1 MFRRKKRDS
10 ADGDHC
16 PYCEFVNLK
25 GAEQCV
31 QCYYVMNKA
40 ARNQPMAAPSSTD
53 NELMATLMSEEAP
66 DQEEDIAVEAVLSM
80 GEVTVEIEQ
89 GQLPDEGENDSFG
102 FIKAG
107 NPTLSETIEYESPT
121 TTELDVSD
129 APSAPVNFVIEAHD
143 PMAEVTD
150 PVPTGVG
157 NLYSPMT
164 KTAGNDDLKGSVGPE
179 PNTIP
184 MTPDLP
190 DLPGE
195 AVAAT
200 PNLPVA
206 QAISAAVQPPAVPLP
221 ETKTIVALPP
231 VTPEVPDAPAVQPV
245 VQTPSLPFDTVAA
258 TPDVPTDAPSTPE
271 LPEIVESQPVV
282 VVPEPQHNNRIWP
295 WPAKE
300 PWDPRQVYREVV
312 AVLEAIKTGKLVD
325 AAKTLDL
332 LGPHLED
339 NLDMLLHIGAAMRQL
354 GREEHLQ
361 WTLSMAQ
368 HVHPNDEHVTA
379 AVAQLGKG
387 A

>member
-1 MFRRKKRDS
+1 MFRRKKQDS

-16 PYCEFVNLK
+16 PYCEFVNQK
-25 GAEQCV
+25 GVEQCA
-31 QCYYVMNKA
+31 QCYYVMDKA
-40 ARNQPMAAPSSTD
+40 ARDQPMATPSSSGS
-53 NELMATLMSEEAP
+53 ELMATLMSEEAP

-89 GQLPDEGENDSFG
+89 EQLPDEGENDSFG

-107 NPTLSETIEYESPT
+107 NPTLSDTIEYESPA
-121 TTELDVSD
+121 TTELEVSD
-129 APSAPVNFVIEAHD
+129 APSAPVDFVIEAYD
-143 PMAEVTD
+143 PMAEVNE

-179 PNTIP
+179 PNTVS

-190 DLPGE
+190 DLPRE
-195 AVAAT
+195 AVVET
-200 PNLPVA
+200 PALPVA
-206 QAISAAVQPPAVPLP
+206 QAVSAAVQPPAVPLP
-221 ETKTIVALPP
+221 HAKTIVALPQA
-231 VTPEVPDAPAVQPV
+231 TPEVPDAPAQQPV
-245 VQTPSLPFDTVAA
+245 VQTPSLPFDAVAA
-258 TPDVPTDAPSTPE
+258 TPDLPTDAPSTPE
-271 LPEIVESQPVV
+271 LPEVVEGQPVV
-282 VVPEPQHNNRIWP
+282 EAPEPQHNNRIWP

-312 AVLEAIKTGKLVD
+312 AVLEAIKTGKLPD

-361 WTLSMAQ
+361 WTLAMAQ

>member
-1 MFRRKKRDS
+1 MFRRKKQDS

-16 PYCEFVNLK
+16 PYCEFVNQK
-25 GAEQCV
+25 GVEQCA
-31 QCYYVMNKA
+31 QCYYVMDKA
-40 ARNQPMAAPSSTD
+40 ARDQPMATPSSSGS
-53 NELMATLMSEEAP
+53 ELMATLMSEEAP

-89 GQLPDEGENDSFG
+89 EQLPDEGENDSFG

-107 NPTLSETIEYESPT
+107 NPTLSDTIEYESPA
-121 TTELDVSD
+121 TTELEVSD
-129 APSAPVNFVIEAHD
+129 APSAPVDFVIEAYD
-143 PMAEVTD
+143 PMAEVNE

-179 PNTIP
+179 PNTVS

-190 DLPGE
+190 DLPRE
-195 AVAAT
+195 AVVET
-200 PNLPVA
+200 PALPVA
-206 QAISAAVQPPAVPLP
+206 QAVSAAVQPPAVPLP
-221 ETKTIVALPP
+221 HAKTVVALPQA
-231 VTPEVPDAPAVQPV
+231 TPDVPDAPAQQPV
-245 VQTPSLPFDTVAA
+245 VQTPSLPFDAVAA
-258 TPDVPTDAPSTPE
+258 TPDLPTDAPSTPE
-271 LPEIVESQPVV
+271 LPEVVEGQPVV
-282 VVPEPQHNNRIWP
+282 EAPEPQHNNRIWP

-312 AVLEAIKTGKLVD
+312 AVLEAIKTGKLPD

-361 WTLSMAQ
+361 WTLAMAQ

>member
-1 MFRRKKRDS
+1 MFRRKKQDS

-16 PYCEFVNLK
+16 PYCEFVNQK
-25 GAEQCV
+25 GVEQCA
-31 QCYYVMNKA
+31 QCYYVMDKA
-40 ARNQPMAAPSSTD
+40 ARDQPMATPSSSGS
-53 NELMATLMSEEAP
+53 ELMATLMSEEAP

-89 GQLPDEGENDSFG
+89 EQLPDEGENDSFG

-107 NPTLSETIEYESPT
+107 NPTLSDTIEYESPA
-121 TTELDVSD
+121 TTELEVSD
-129 APSAPVNFVIEAHD
+129 APSAPVDFVIEAYD
-143 PMAEVTD
+143 PMAEVNE

-179 PNTIP
+179 PNTVS

-190 DLPGE
+190 DLPRE
-195 AVAAT
+195 AVVET
-200 PNLPVA
+200 PALPVA
-206 QAISAAVQPPAVPLP
+206 QAVSAAVQPPAVPLP
-221 ETKTIVALPP
+221 HAKTIVALPQA
-231 VTPEVPDAPAVQPV
+231 TPDVPDAPAQQPV
-245 VQTPSLPFDTVAA
+245 VQTPSLPFDAVAA
-258 TPDVPTDAPSTPE
+258 TPDLPTDAPSTPE
-271 LPEIVESQPVV
+271 LPEVVEGQPVV
-282 VVPEPQHNNRIWP
+282 EAPEPQHNNRIWP

-312 AVLEAIKTGKLVD
+312 AVLEAIKTGKLPD

-361 WTLSMAQ
+361 WTLAMAQ